1 MKGVSMSVKI
11 QKWGNSLGVRIP
23 KTVIE
28 KVNLSEN
35 SEVEIESKNGTIVI
49 FPAKK
54 EYSLDSLLEQIT
66 KSNLHSKYEFKIEGN
81 EVW

>member
-1 MKGVSMSVKI
+1 MAIKI
-11 QKWGNSLGVRIP
+11 QKWGNSLGIRIP
-23 KTVIE
+23 KTIID
-28 KVNLSEN
+28 KVNLGEN

-54 EYSLDSLLEQIT
+54 VYLIDELLDQIT
-66 KSNLHSKYEFKIEGN
+66 KSNLHSEDEFKIEGT

>member
-1 MKGVSMSVKI
+1 MSVKI

-23 KTVIE
+23 KAVIE
-28 KVNLSEN
+28 KVNLGEN
-35 SEVEIESKNGTIVI
+35 SEVEIEFKNGTIVI

-54 EYSLDSLLEQIT
+54 EYLIEDLLEKIT
-66 KSNLHSKYEFKIEGN
+66 KSNLHSEEEFVAEGN

>member
-1 MKGVSMSVKI
+1 MSLKI

-23 KTVIE
+23 KAVIE
-28 KVNLSEN
+28 KANLGEN

-54 EYSLDSLLEQIT
+54 QYSLDSMLEQIT
-66 KSNLHSKYEFKIEGN
+66 KSNLHSEEDFKAEGN

>member
-1 MKGVSMSVKI
+1 MSVKI

-54 EYSLDSLLEQIT
+54 EYSLDTLLEQIT
-66 KSNLHSKYEFKIEGN
+66 KSNLHSEEDFKAEGD

>member
-1 MKGVSMSVKI
+1 MSVKI

-49 FPAKK
+49 FPAET
-54 EYSLDSLLEQIT
+54 EYSLKVLLDKIT
-66 KSNLHSKYEFKIEGN
+66 KNNLHSGEEFTPEGD

>member
-1 MKGVSMSVKI
+1 MSVKI

-23 KTVIE
+23 KAVID

-35 SEVEIESKNGTIVI
+35 SEVEIESKNGAIVI
-49 FPAKK
+49 FPSKK
-54 EYSLDSLLEQIT
+54 KYSLDSLLEQIT
-66 KSNLHSKYEFKIEGN
+66 KKNLHSDEDFKSEGN

>member
-1 MKGVSMSVKI
+1 MSVKI

-35 SEVEIESKNGTIVI
+35 SEVEIEYKNGTIVI

-54 EYSLDSLLEQIT
+54 EYSLDSLLEKIT
-66 KSNLHSKYEFKIEGN
+66 KNNLHSEEDFKTEGN